1 MNHYTL
7 WHALI
12 GGILIGLASLLAT
25 VLSGKI
31 PGISGVFGRLL
42 VAATPDKTWRAVFLF
57 GLIGGAALSFA
68 LWQSAAL
75 FRPMRPLVV
84 MAIAGLLVG
93 FGTRLGGGC
102 TSGHGVCGVGMGA
115 KDSIAATLI
124 FMVTAMMIVFIYSSI
139 IEWTYEGRE
148 NDPLFCGGRPFRD
161 GASCFGNDRPGA
173 GNRISQC
180 LWRMGPGAAFCH
192 GWRG

>member
-1 MNHYTL
+1 MDHYTL
-7 WHALI
+7 LNPLI

-42 VAATPDKTWRAVFLF
+42 VPATSDPPSQGYGVAGKTWRAVFLL
-57 GLIGGAALSFA
+57 GLIGGAALSLA

-124 FMVTAMMIVFIYSSI
+124 FMSAAMVTVFIYHHV
-139 IEWTYEGRE
+139 
-148 NDPLFCGGRPFRD
+148 NL
-161 GASCFGNDRPGA
+161 
-173 GNRISQC
+173 
-180 LWRMGPGAAFCH
+180 
-192 GWRG
+192 

>member
-1 MNHYTL
+1 MHHYTL

-31 PGISGVFGRLL
+31 PGISGVFGRLF
-42 VAATPDKTWRAVFLF
+42 VPATTDKEWRVVFLL
-57 GLIGGAALSFA
+57 GLIGGAALSFL
-68 LWQSAAL
+68 LWESAAL

-84 MAIAGLLVG
+84 TAVAGLVVG

-124 FMVTAMMIVFIYSSI
+124 FMVAAMVTVYIYN
-139 IEWTYEGRE
+139 GV
-148 NDPLFCGGRPFRD
+148 L
-161 GASCFGNDRPGA
+161 
-173 GNRISQC
+173 
-180 LWRMGPGAAFCH
+180 L
-192 GWRG
+192 

>member
-12 GGILIGLASLLAT
+12 GAILIGLARLLAA

-124 FMVTAMMIVFIYSSI
+124 FIVTAMMIVFIY
-139 IEWTYEGRE
+139 
-148 NDPLFCGGRPFRD
+148 
-161 GASCFGNDRPGA
+161 
-173 GNRISQC
+173 NRVV
-180 LWRMGPGAAFCH
+180 L
-192 GWRG
+192 

>member
-1 MNHYTL
+1 MDHYTL
-7 WHALI
+7 WNALI

-25 VLSGKI
+25 VLSGRI

-42 VAATPDKTWRAVFLF
+42 VPATLDPPSVAAATSSATGKTWRVVFLL

-68 LWQSAAL
+68 LCQSAAV
-75 FRPMRPLVV
+75 FRPMRSLGV

-115 KDSIAATLI
+115 KDSITATLI
-124 FMVTAMMIVFIYSSI
+124 FMASAMMTVFIYH
-139 IEWTYEGRE
+139 RV
-148 NDPLFCGGRPFRD
+148 NL
-161 GASCFGNDRPGA
+161 
-173 GNRISQC
+173 
-180 LWRMGPGAAFCH
+180 
-192 GWRG
+192 

>member
-1 MNHYTL
+1 MNDYTL

-42 VAATPDKTWRAVFLF
+42 VPATPDKSWRVVFLC

-68 LWQSAAL
+68 LWESAAL
-75 FRPMRPLVV
+75 FRPMRSLYL

-102 TSGHGVCGVGMGA
+102 TSGHGVCGVAMGA
-115 KDSIAATLI
+115 RDSIAATLI
-124 FMVTAMMIVFIYSSI
+124 FMGTAIATVFIY
-139 IEWTYEGRE
+139 
-148 NDPLFCGGRPFRD
+148 
-161 GASCFGNDRPGA
+161 
-173 GNRISQC
+173 NRAV
-180 LWRMGPGAAFCH
+180 LL
-192 GWRG
+192 

>member
-1 MNHYTL
+1 MDHYTL
-7 WHALI
+7 WNSLI
-12 GGILIGLASLLAT
+12 GGVLIGLASLLAT

-42 VAATPDKTWRAVFLF
+42 VPATPDKAWRAVFLL
-57 GLIGGAALSFA
+57 GLIGGAALSFQ

-75 FRPMRPLVV
+75 FRPIRPLVV

-115 KDSIAATLI
+115 KDSIAATLVFI
-124 FMVTAMMIVFIYSSI
+124 AAGLATVFIYHRI
-139 IEWTYEGRE
+139 I
-148 NDPLFCGGRPFRD
+148 L
-161 GASCFGNDRPGA
+161 
-173 GNRISQC
+173 
-180 LWRMGPGAAFCH
+180 
-192 GWRG
+192 

>member
-1 MNHYTL
+1 MDHYTL
-7 WHALI
+7 LNPLI

-42 VAATPDKTWRAVFLF
+42 VPATPDKTWRVVFLL

-75 FRPMRPLVV
+75 FRPMRPLGV

-115 KDSIAATLI
+115 KNSIAATLV
-124 FMVTAMMIVFIYSSI
+124 FVAVGMATVFIYH
-139 IEWTYEGRE
+139 
-148 NDPLFCGGRPFRD
+148 
-161 GASCFGNDRPGA
+161 
-173 GNRISQC
+173 RID
-180 LWRMGPGAAFCH
+180 L
-192 GWRG
+192 

>member
-1 MNHYTL
+1 MSHYTL

-12 GGILIGLASLLAT
+12 GGIMIGLASLFAT

-42 VAATPDKTWRAVFLF
+42 VAETPDKTWRAVFLF

-84 MAIAGLLVG
+84 TAVAGLVVG

-124 FMVTAMMIVFIYSSI
+124 FMAVAIVTVLIYKSAVS
-139 IEWTYEGRE
+139 
-148 NDPLFCGGRPFRD
+148 
-161 GASCFGNDRPGA
+161 
-173 GNRISQC
+173 
-180 LWRMGPGAAFCH
+180 
-192 GWRG
+192 

>member
-1 MNHYTL
+1 MHLNFANDHYTL
-7 WHALI
+7 VNPVI
-12 GGILIGLASLLAT
+12 GGILIGFASLLAT

-42 VAATPDKTWRAVFLF
+42 VPATSDKNWRVVFLL

-68 LWQSAAL
+68 LWQSAEL

-115 KDSIAATLI
+115 KDSIAATII
-124 FMVTAMMIVFIYSSI
+124 FVAVGMVTVFIYHQV
-139 IEWTYEGRE
+139 
-148 NDPLFCGGRPFRD
+148 NL
-161 GASCFGNDRPGA
+161 
-173 GNRISQC
+173 
-180 LWRMGPGAAFCH
+180 
-192 GWRG
+192 

>member
-1 MNHYTL
+1 MDHYTL
-7 WHALI
+7 LNPVI

-42 VAATPDKTWRAVFLF
+42 VPATPDKTWRAVFLL
-57 GLIGGAALSFA
+57 GLIGGAALSFS

-75 FRPMRPLVV
+75 FRPMRPLVI

-93 FGTRLGGGC
+93 FGTRLSGGC

-115 KDSIAATLI
+115 KNSIAATL
-124 FMVTAMMIVFIYSSI
+124 VFVAVGMATVLIYH
-139 IEWTYEGRE
+139 
-148 NDPLFCGGRPFRD
+148 
-161 GASCFGNDRPGA
+161 
-173 GNRISQC
+173 RID
-180 LWRMGPGAAFCH
+180 L
-192 GWRG
+192 

>member
-1 MNHYTL
+1 MDHYTL

-25 VLSGKI
+25 ALSGKI

-42 VAATPDKTWRAVFLF
+42 VAATPDKKWRAVFLF
-57 GLIGGAALSFA
+57 GLIGGAALSFS
-68 LWQSAAL
+68 LWHSAAL

-84 MAIAGLLVG
+84 MATAGLLVG

-115 KDSIAATLI
+115 KDSITATLI
-124 FMVTAMMIVFIYSSI
+124 FMVTAMVTVFIY
-139 IEWTYEGRE
+139 
-148 NDPLFCGGRPFRD
+148 
-161 GASCFGNDRPGA
+161 
-173 GNRISQC
+173 NRVA
-180 LWRMGPGAAFCH
+180 L
-192 GWRG
+192 

>member
-1 MNHYTL
+1 MDHYTP

-42 VAATPDKTWRAVFLF
+42 VPATPDKKWRFLF
-57 GLIGGAALSFA
+57 LLGLIGGAALSF
-68 LWQSAAL
+68 LLCDSAAL
-75 FRPMRPLVV
+75 FRPMRPLIV
-84 MAIAGLLVG
+84 MGVAGLLVG

-102 TSGHGVCGVGMGA
+102 TSGHGVCGVGTGA

-124 FMVTAMMIVFIYSSI
+124 FVVVAMVTVLIY
-139 IEWTYEGRE
+139 
-148 NDPLFCGGRPFRD
+148 
-161 GASCFGNDRPGA
+161 
-173 GNRISQC
+173 NRSVV
-180 LWRMGPGAAFCH
+180 
-192 GWRG
+192 

>member
-7 WHALI
+7 LNALI
-12 GGILIGLASLLAT
+12 GGILIGLASLAAT
-25 VLSGKI
+25 VLSGKV

-42 VAATPDKTWRAVFLF
+42 VPETPDKAWRAVFLL

-68 LWQSAAL
+68 LWESAAL
-75 FRPMRPLVV
+75 YRPMRPLAV
-84 MAIAGLLVG
+84 MAIAGLFVG

-124 FMVTAMMIVFIYSSI
+124 FMATAMLTVLVYNHLI
-139 IEWTYEGRE
+139 R
-148 NDPLFCGGRPFRD
+148 
-161 GASCFGNDRPGA
+161 
-173 GNRISQC
+173 
-180 LWRMGPGAAFCH
+180 
-192 GWRG
+192 

>member
-1 MNHYTL
+1 MDHYTL

-31 PGISGVFGRLL
+31 PGISGVFARLL
-42 VAATPDKTWRAVFLF
+42 VAATPDPPSQRYGATGKTWRAVFLF

-115 KDSIAATLI
+115 KDSVAATLI
-124 FMVTAMMIVFIYSSI
+124 FMVTAMVTVFIY
-139 IEWTYEGRE
+139 
-148 NDPLFCGGRPFRD
+148 
-161 GASCFGNDRPGA
+161 
-173 GNRISQC
+173 NRVA
-180 LWRMGPGAAFCH
+180 L
-192 GWRG
+192 